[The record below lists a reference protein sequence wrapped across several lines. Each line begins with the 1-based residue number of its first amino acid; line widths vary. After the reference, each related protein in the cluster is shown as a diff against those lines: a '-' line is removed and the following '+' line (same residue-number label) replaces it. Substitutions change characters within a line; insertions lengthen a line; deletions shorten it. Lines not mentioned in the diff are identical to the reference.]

1 MNVPLEEKR
10 LMRRLD
16 GRILPIAC
24 LMYPFT
30 REFPITVLLC
40 QYLHALYLSI
50 EGSPAR
56 SVSGTF
62 HGDLIGVLLERVP
75 SVFYF
80 SYVRRSYRELV
91 AHQ

>member
-1 MNVPLEEKR
+1 
-10 LMRRLD
+10 MRRLD

-56 SVSGTF
+56 SVSGYLSWRSNRRSTRA
-62 HGDLIGVLLERVP
+62 GAVGVLLFLRASKLSRACCP
-75 SVFYF
+75 SIEHV
-80 SYVRRSYRELV
+80 E
-91 AHQ
+91 